1 MANDLTILVGTAGQ
15 GIMRSGDGGET
26 WQRVATNQGMYQNP
40 VIRVLVNHPSN
51 PNLIYAGTDRGIFRS
66 SDGGQNWQSKESPLI
81 RFSIWTI
88 AIDPTN
94 PDTMYAGT
102 GTPSPVAMFR
112 STDGG
117 DNWEQRPMEVAEECP
132 IGLPQMTAIA
142 IDPIDSR
149 SIWAGVE
156 VDGLRHSSDGGE
168 TWEKAGT
175 AIPNLDV
182 HNVAVTAGPPKTVVV
197 VVNNDVF
204 TSTDDGATWS
214 AVGIKDVFPYTYP
227 RGIMVHPGDPK
238 TVFLTIGDSTPG
250 RTGTVMRSQDTGKTW
265 ENLSL
270 SNPPNSAMWVV
281 NVQPANP
288 QIAFAGSRYG
298 HLYRSD
304 DGGNSWNKQWREFSE
319 ISSVLSIP
327 G

>member
-66 SDGGQNWQSKESPLI
+66 SDGGQNWQSKESPLS

-149 SIWAGVE
+149 SIWAGIE

-250 RTGTVMRSQDTGKTW
+250 R
-265 ENLSL
+265 
-270 SNPPNSAMWVV
+270 
-281 NVQPANP
+281 
-288 QIAFAGSRYG
+288 
-298 HLYRSD
+298 
-304 DGGNSWNKQWREFSE
+304 
-319 ISSVLSIP
+319 P
-327 G
+327 GR